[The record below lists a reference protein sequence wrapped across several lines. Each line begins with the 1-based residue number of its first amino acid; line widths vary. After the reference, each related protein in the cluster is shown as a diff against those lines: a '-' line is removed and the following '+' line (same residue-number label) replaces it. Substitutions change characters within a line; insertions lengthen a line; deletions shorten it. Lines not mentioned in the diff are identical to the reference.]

1 MSDKTTLLVVEDDPF
16 TRQFYDFLFSKFGFK
31 LIQTEDGDEVF
42 KVLKEN
48 KVDLIIMDINL
59 KNTFLENKKVDG
71 VVITRKIKDN
81 PEYEKIPV
89 MLVTAYQKKSG
100 DKNYLDDSM
109 ADDYI
114 VKPITDYNELM
125 NKVNKLI
132 SK

>member
-16 TRQFYDFLFSKFGFK
+16 TRQFYDFLFAKFGFN

-42 KVLKEN
+42 DILSKQ

-59 KNTFLENKKVDG
+59 KNTFLQNTKVDG
-71 VVITRKIKDN
+71 IIITRKIKEN
-81 PEYEKIPV
+81 PALKDIPV
-89 MLVTAYQKKSG
+89 MLVTAYQKKGGEKSFV
-100 DKNYLDDSM
+100 DESL

-114 VKPITDYNELM
+114 IKPITDYNELM

-132 SK
+132 SR

>member
-1 MSDKTTLLVVEDDPF
+1 MSDKTTLLIVEDDPF

-31 LIQTEDGDEVF
+31 IIQTEDGDEVF
-42 KVLKEN
+42 KILEDK
-48 KVDLIIMDINL
+48 KIDMIIMDINL
-59 KNTFLENKKVDG
+59 KNTFLEKVKVDG
-71 VVITRKIKDN
+71 VIITRKIKDN
-81 PEYEKIPV
+81 PKFKNIPV
-89 MLVTAYQKKSG
+89 MLVTAYKNKGG
-100 DKNYLDDSM
+100 DRNYLDESL

>member
-1 MSDKTTLLVVEDDPF
+1 MSDKTTLLIVEDDPF

-31 LIQTEDGDEVF
+31 IIQTEDGDEVF
-42 KVLKEN
+42 KILEDK
-48 KVDLIIMDINL
+48 KIDMIIMDINL
-59 KNTFLENKKVDG
+59 KNTFLEKVKVDG
-71 VVITRKIKDN
+71 VIITRKIKDN
-81 PEYEKIPV
+81 PQFKNIPV
-89 MLVTAYQKKSG
+89 MLVTAYKNKGG
-100 DKNYLDDSM
+100 DRNYLDESL

>member
-1 MSDKTTLLVVEDDPF
+1 MSDITTLLVVEDDPF
-16 TRQFYDFLFSKFGFK
+16 TRQFYDFLFSKFGFN

-42 KVLKEN
+42 KVLNEK
-48 KVDLIIMDINL
+48 KVDLVIMDINL
-59 KNTFLENKKVDG
+59 KNTFLENKKADG
-71 VVITRKIKDN
+71 VIITRKIKEDPQFN
-81 PEYEKIPV
+81 NIPV
-89 MLVTAYQKKSG
+89 MLVTAYQKKG
-100 DKNYLDDSM
+100 GERNYLDDSL